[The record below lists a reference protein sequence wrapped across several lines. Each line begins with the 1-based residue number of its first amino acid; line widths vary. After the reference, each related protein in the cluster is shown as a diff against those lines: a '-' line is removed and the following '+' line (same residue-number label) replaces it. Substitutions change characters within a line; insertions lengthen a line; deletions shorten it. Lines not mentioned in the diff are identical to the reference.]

1 MNFSEY
7 VNAVKYAREY
17 SATVYDDLVTRF
29 NECMDAI
36 DELSVQINDALRA
49 SDDIYDRSY
58 DYIEH
63 IAAPD
68 ADLDE
73 SATDQQFT
81 RANNMY
87 TDMRRITSRYEELY
101 ADLKYIQKKIDSIR
115 TDRADYI
122 DD

>member
-1 MNFSEY
+1 MDFSEY
-7 VNAVKYAREY
+7 VNAVKKAREY
-17 SATVYDDLVTRF
+17 SATMYDELVTQF
-29 NECMDAI
+29 NACMDAI
-36 DELSVQINDALRA
+36 DELSVQISEALSA

-58 DYIEH
+58 DHIEQ
-63 IAAPD
+63 ITAPD
-68 ADLDE
+68 VDLDE

-101 ADLKYIQKKIDSIR
+101 KDLEYIQKKIDGIR